1 MLGSIV
7 LQEFG
12 TANDW
17 PQGAA
22 IGIAIMVIGLTFL
35 AVVAFFARVE
45 GQIE

>member
-1 MLGSIV
+1 V

-22 IGIAIMVIGLTFL
+22 IGIVILLIGLAFL
-35 AVVAFFARVE
+35 ALVATFARVE